1 MKRNAIACAVVSALG
16 LFVTTQ
22 EAGAAAFAL
31 YENGASGL
39 GNAYAGAAAVAEDA
53 TTVWWNPAGMARLAA
68 GKHFAIA
75 GALIAPSTTFTDRG
89 SVAALG
95 RTLGGTGGDAGST
108 ALVPSMFFVMDI
120 NPRVNFGLGINVP
133 FGLKTEYDSNWIGRF
148 QGVKSELRTININP
162 AVSFKLNDA
171 LSIGGGVSYQRAKID
186 LSQAVNWAAI
196 AGIPGL
202 PEGQNRTSVDG
213 NAWGFNLG
221 ALFASVSS
229 FIRLPLFLVAILL
242 VRALPALI
250 YRGRFATR
258 RTAAAGLL
266 QATSLSFIVVA
277 TQIGLKLNIMYA
289 ATATALVG
297 AGLITVMVF
306 PALAFA
312 LIGESE
318 LGPDGVPTDETPEI
332 DIGLTSD

>member
-1 MKRNAIACAVVSALG
+1 MRFTPRCINSVTFGERRICMQTESYRGGCPRQCKVLALPPDVPARAGVLSSRGRNPMKRNAIACAVASALG

-95 RTLGGTGGDAGST
+95 RTLGGTGGDAGSS

-133 FGLKTEYDSNWIGRF
+133 FGLKTEYDSTWLGRF
-148 QGVKSELRTININP
+148 QGIKSELKTININP
-162 AVSFKLNDA
+162 AVSYKVSDA
-171 LSIGGGVSYQRAKID
+171 LSVGFGIDYQRGEFEFTK
-186 LSQAVNWAAI
+186 AVNLGAFGEAS
-196 AGIPGL
+196 
-202 PEGQNRTSVDG
+202 NRTSLDG
-213 NAWGFNLG
+213 DDWGFNIG
-221 ALFASVSS
+221 ALFNVTPVT
-229 FIRLPLFLVAILL
+229 RLCVH
-242 VRALPALI
+242 
-250 YRGRFATR
+250 YR
-258 RTAAAGLL
+258 
-266 QATSLSFIVVA
+266 
-277 TQIGLKLNIMYA
+277 
-289 ATATALVG
+289 
-297 AGLITVMVF
+297 
-306 PALAFA
+306 
-312 LIGESE
+312 SE
-318 LGPDGVPTDETPEI
+318 LT
-332 DIGLTSD
+332 